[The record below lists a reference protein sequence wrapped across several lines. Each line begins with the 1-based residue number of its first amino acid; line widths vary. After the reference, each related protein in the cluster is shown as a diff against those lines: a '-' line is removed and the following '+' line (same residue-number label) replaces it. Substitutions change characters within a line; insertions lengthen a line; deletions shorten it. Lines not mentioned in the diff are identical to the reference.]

1 VTNSQLEGASRA
13 TVRYLHTSPYKIRQ
27 VLELVRGLP
36 VEDADRV
43 LQLCEKDAAD
53 DVRKLLTS
61 AVSNAEHNSA
71 LEPDELFVARA
82 WADEGPTRKWGQP
95 RARGRYFRI
104 RKRTSH
110 VTIVLE
116 RFDVEEMEERRRR
129 EEATGRGAATAQR
142 RRAERV
148 RRSRQAQAPGASEE
162 PEEEEIEEAI
172 EAELDAEDATEAA
185 VEEAVEGTEDTGDDS
200 PATQGTGAEGA
211 PSRAVGGVGGAGSVE
226 STDEDDEE
234 EDK

>member
-1 VTNSQLEGASRA
+1 MANTTTKPGARA

-36 VEDADRV
+36 VGDAERR

-53 DVRKLLTS
+53 DVLKLLGS
-61 AVSNAEHNSA
+61 AIANAEHNNA
-71 LEPDELFVARA
+71 LPADELFVALA
-82 WADEGPTRKWGQP
+82 WADEGPTRKHGQP

-116 RFDVEEMEERRRR
+116 RFAVDELEVRRRR
-129 EEATGRGAATAQR
+129 EEATGRGAAVAQR

-148 RRSRQAQAPGASEE
+148 RRSRATEPAPE
-162 PEEEEIEEAI
+162 PEVDEVAEP
-172 EAELDAEDATEAA
+172 EAEEVVLDEAA
-185 VEEAVEGTEDTGDDS
+185 VDDVAVDEA
-200 PATQGTGAEGA
+200 A
-211 PSRAVGGVGGAGSVE
+211 
-226 STDEDDEE
+226 TDEAAVDEVTDASE
-234 EDK
+234 SEPEAEKE

>member
-1 VTNSQLEGASRA
+1 MTNTQLEGAARA

-43 LQLCEKDAAD
+43 LRLCEKDAAD

-61 AVSNAEHNSA
+61 AVSNAEHNNS

-104 RKRTSH
+104 RKRTAH
-110 VTIVLE
+110 VTIVLD
-116 RFDVEEMEERRRR
+116 RFDIEELEERRRR

-148 RRSRQAQAPGASEE
+148 RRSRQTREGEAEAPAPAE
-162 PEEEEIEEAI
+162 PEEASIAEEEVAAATGEGVDVDEAITEEEI
-172 EAELDAEDATEAA
+172 EAELDAEDEAEAA
-185 VEEAVEGTEDTGDDS
+185 VEEATEN
-200 PATQGTGAEGA
+200 AEDA
-211 PSRAVGGVGGAGSVE
+211 EEA
-226 STDEDDEE
+226 EE